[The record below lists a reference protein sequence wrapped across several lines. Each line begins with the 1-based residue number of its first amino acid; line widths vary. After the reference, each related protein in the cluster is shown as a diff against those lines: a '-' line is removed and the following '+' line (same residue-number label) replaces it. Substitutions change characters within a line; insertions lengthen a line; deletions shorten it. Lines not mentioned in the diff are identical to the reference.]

1 MEIIPFRGAPWQ
13 LVCNDDNSWN
23 KQAADVAC
31 RQMGYDSANFF
42 EIGQNRFADLNK
54 IDSQTS
60 TFADTLTIQCQ
71 GNENNLDKCK
81 YNENRNRQC
90 DKSRHAVALVCNTPP
105 RSQCPPNYVPFKE
118 KCYRLIQQS
127 LPFRRA
133 QSYCQ
138 NNV

>member
-71 GNENNLDKCK
+71 GNEDNLDKCK
-81 YNENRNRQC
+81 YNENRNR
-90 DKSRHAVALVCNTPP
+90 
-105 RSQCPPNYVPFKE
+105 
-118 KCYRLIQQS
+118 
-127 LPFRRA
+127 
-133 QSYCQ
+133 
-138 NNV
+138 